1 MSFLFMFLG
10 LGAMLAL
17 ADSGSSSNFVSSS
30 GDDEPDGPGDI
41 PPGTEPPLVPDTPAP
56 VVPPGVEPS
65 PDDVELPGTLITP
78 GLSQVPGFAD
88 NLTFFMSDLYTGQDS
103 YAAGGGFNTVN
114 LTLHAGDLD
123 VRVNADGETLIT
135 RADDDRFAP
144 VFSGVEQVILGAGTN
159 TYDASLATGTFAALS
174 HGGENTMTGGQG
186 TNYLIS
192 HGGNALIQ
200 GGSGLN
206 YLTAAMGNDTIIGGS
221 GPNYINAMNFGFVAV
236 AGPSGDLLVLQ
247 NVPGITTITDGPGDD
262 EIIAGRGDQIT
273 LTGGT
278 NHVEII
284 GYSPANFGP
293 AIVNGFDPETD
304 TFEFR
309 VAISEF
315 EEDYG
320 TENPAPRDV
329 TLQQRGDDVVIV
341 QSGIEMVRFTG
352 LTLAD
357 IDGMAEGR
365 FVQQGDPSMGAYY

>member
-1 MSFLFMFLG
+1 
-10 LGAMLAL
+10 MLAL
-17 ADSGSSSNFVSSS
+17 SDTVTSSNFVNNSDD
-30 GDDEPDGPGDI
+30 DDEPDTPGDI

-56 VVPPGVEPS
+56 VAPPSVEPLS
-65 PDDVELPGTLITP
+65 EDGELPGTPIAP
-78 GLSQVPGFAD
+78 GLSQVPGLAD
-88 NLTFFMSDLYTGQDS
+88 NLTFFLSDVYTGQDY
-103 YAAGGGFNTVN
+103 YAADDAFNTVN
-114 LTLHAGDLD
+114 LTLHEGDLD
-123 VRVNADGETLIT
+123 VRVNADGETVIT
-135 RADDDRFAP
+135 RTGDDSFAP
-144 VFSGVEQVILGAGTN
+144 VFWRVEQVILGAGTN
-159 TYDASLATGTFAALS
+159 TYDASRATGVFAALS

-247 NVPGITTITDGPGDD
+247 NVPGITTIIDGPGDD

-329 TLQQRGDDVVIV
+329 SLQQRGDDVVIV